1 MAFSGIESG
10 IAEAPP
16 TPFKWY
22 IRNGRN
28 GPIAAVSKG
37 SSRPKADILSKDIKS
52 VPFIRYAF
60 LVSSSASHRPMDLSS
75 RKYQEDLNHWRA
87 VVASI
92 FQALDFYGDHHEKE
106 EDTEAAGSGHN
117 HGKAPKY
124 EQYCRCS

>member
-1 MAFSGIESG
+1 SRHRPTAAMGRKQAESDR
-10 IAEAPP
+10 
-16 TPFKWY
+16 F
-22 IRNGRN
+22 R
-28 GPIAAVSKG
+28 PIAAVSKG